1 MEATISF
8 DLVSPEQLVFNDKAG
23 MIIVPG
29 KEGDIGVLPGHSKFL
44 SSLRS
49 GRLMVYGEGKQ
60 LLKSFFVTGG
70 FVEINPEKCIV
81 LAEEV
86 LEMSNLDK
94 TTIEKQIQELENE
107 ESDESKKLYLIAK
120 SQIEALE
127 SKHYEN
133 EEKLY
138 CSVYRT
144 PIFRFLLRF
153 LIFLLLLSR
162 FVY

>member
-8 DLVSPEQLVFNDKAG
+8 DLVSPEQLVFNDKVG

-81 LAEEV
+81 LVEEV
-86 LEMSNLDK
+86 FEMNSLNK
-94 TTIEKQIQELENE
+94 SEIEKQVQELENE
-107 ESDESKKLYLIAK
+107 TSDKLKQQYLIAK
-120 SQIEALE
+120 SKIEALN
-127 SKHYEN
+127 SSYYE
-133 EEKLY
+133 K
-138 CSVYRT
+138 
-144 PIFRFLLRF
+144 I
-153 LIFLLLLSR
+153 
-162 FVY
+162 

>member
-1 MEATISF
+1 MEVTISF

-49 GRLMVYGEGKQ
+49 GRVMVYGEDKQ
-60 LLKSFFVTGG
+60 LLKSFFLSGG

-120 SQIEALE
+120 SKIEALE
-127 SKHYEN
+127 SKHYE
-133 EEKLY
+133 K
-138 CSVYRT
+138 
-144 PIFRFLLRF
+144 I
-153 LIFLLLLSR
+153 
-162 FVY
+162 